1 MPPRRRPPRAGALTD
16 LPPLKIVKKIAVLQ
30 LAYYACATILI
41 LFTTLVAGQPFS
53 LALIFSWDSLRGD
66 TTIGWMLGLVWMLNS
81 FLSVIFLLLFVTRS
95 KLIPD
100 FALTIHF
107 IHLVVVSLYTH
118 SLPSNWLWWG
128 LQFGSAALMTF
139 LGIWACQ
146 WRELKPISF
155 GGLGG
160 STGNTNQQSSSQ
172 NGQQNGSAESGD
184 DSQLAG
190 FSRGRGRGRNLRD
203 GAGEY
208 EMVDM
213 KETEDV

>member
-1 MPPRRRPPRAGALTD
+1 
-16 LPPLKIVKKIAVLQ
+16 
-30 LAYYACATILI
+30 
-41 LFTTLVAGQPFS
+41 
-53 LALIFSWDSLRGD
+53 
-66 TTIGWMLGLVWMLNS
+66 
-81 FLSVIFLLLFVTRS
+81 
-95 KLIPD
+95 
-100 FALTIHF
+100 
-107 IHLVVVSLYTH
+107 
-118 SLPSNWLWWG
+118 
-128 LQFGSAALMTF
+128 MTF